1 VALKAR
7 RIETKGRLKNAAKK
21 GGDSWVT
28 TIRDNEII
36 NLRFLT
42 EPEDWIEYTEHYND
56 TYKYFPCSDDCPGCN
71 DGTRGSKRYLA
82 AAINVEEGAV
92 VYFKLPKSVVST
104 LYRSYEKYGTIQ
116 DRDYEVARTGS
127 GKNDTEYDTLPSQP
141 SRVKF
146 SRFPVPDGAE
156 SWADHCLKML
166 AAQLP
171 SAQDGEEE
179 EEELPPTSKSNG
191 HVKSGSVR
199 KMLVEDDE
207 DEEDEEEDER
217 PAKRKIRRVTR

>member
-28 TIRDNEII
+28 TIRDNETI

-42 EPEDWIEYTEHYND
+42 EPEEWIEYTEHYND

-71 DGTRGSKRYLA
+71 DGVRGSKRYLA
-82 AAINVEEGAV
+82 AAINVDEGAV
-92 VYFKLPKSVVST
+92 VYFKIPKSVVST

-116 DRDYEVARTGS
+116 DRDYEVTRTGS

-141 SRVKF
+141 S
-146 SRFPVPDGAE
+146 
-156 SWADHCLKML
+156 
-166 AAQLP
+166 

-179 EEELPPTSKSNG
+179 EESPPPKSKSNG
-191 HVKSGSVR
+191 QAKGGSVR
-199 KMLVEDDE
+199 RHVEEDDDE
-207 DEEDEEEDER
+207 DEDEEEEER
-217 PAKRKIRRVTR
+217 PVKRKIRRVAR